1 LENKLQRELLVAT
14 NYIQTVAAVYSLSLP
29 SLLAGLA
36 LIFGDAARKPSS
48 IFELAFFSSLAL
60 LSTFQENPFRLNQ
73 METMSTSEILVQIV
87 VS

>member
-1 LENKLQRELLVAT
+1 
-14 NYIQTVAAVYSLSLP
+14 
-29 SLLAGLA
+29 
-36 LIFGDAARKPSS
+36 
-48 IFELAFFSSLAL
+48 L